1 MFNCYQILLFP
12 TWLFEYICIFMG
24 IMPTNWHILSILP
37 SIGGDKFTQISLD
50 LFFSKEADW
59 KRKLTI
65 CLMLLLL
72 SVWKANFC
80 LNFRVFSFTPP
91 RAIRARRCL
100 LLAVNGKIIRAFGAM
115 KGSTFA
121 CVIAFF
127 YAQNCGK
134 NLATKRRPPHFLGTE
149 HKSAR
154 HCQFIVINCEELG
167 KIHGT
172 IECFIMLSVL
182 GR

>member
-1 MFNCYQILLFP
+1 MIVWACLHIHG
-12 TWLFEYICIFMG
+12 G
-24 IMPTNWHILSILP
+24 IMPTNWHILSIELP
-37 SIGGDKFTQISLD
+37 SIGDKFTQISLD

-91 RAIRARRCL
+91 RAIRARRRL

-134 NLATKRRPPHFLGTE
+134 NLATKRRPPHFLGR
-149 HKSAR
+149 KSAR

-167 KIHGT
+167 KIHGP
-172 IECFIMLSVL
+172 IDSCIMLAVL
-182 GR
+182 GRQFDKVYASC

>member
-12 TWLFEYICIFMG
+12 TFLFEHVCIFMG
-24 IMPTNWHILSILP
+24 GLCQRIGTFFQYFLQSAATNLLKFRSICFSQKKQIESGNWH
-37 SIGGDKFTQISLD
+37 F
-50 LFFSKEADW
+50 
-59 KRKLTI
+59 

-134 NLATKRRPPHFLGTE
+134 NLATKRRPPHFLGQ
-149 HKSAR
+149 KSAR

-167 KIHGT
+167 KIHGP
-172 IECFIMLSVL
+172 IECCICS
-182 GR
+182 